1 VALSRECEH
10 LAKHVDDPEGITIN
24 TDPRLATGEYAV
36 KLDEA
41 NGNLDATRECQQ
53 RQRVGLAKG
62 K

>member
-1 VALSRECEH
+1 

>member
-1 VALSRECEH
+1 
-10 LAKHVDDPEGITIN
+10 LAQHVDDPPDISLN
-24 TDPRLATGEYAV
+24 TDPRLATGEFAE

-41 NGNLDATRECQQ
+41 NGNLDATRECQR